1 MAGAKFARQIE
12 KEDVMSVLLSD
23 FIALAFGLV
32 LLGLMALYAKAL
44 TRA

>member
-1 MAGAKFARQIE
+1 
-12 KEDVMSVLLSD
+12 MSSLLYD
-23 FIALAFGLV
+23 FIALSFGLV

>member
-1 MAGAKFARQIE
+1 
-12 KEDVMSVLLSD
+12 MSSLLSD